1 MISRHHLVDWV
12 EEALRKLG
20 GSARIVDIAREIAS
34 AHGKDLEDAGDLN
47 FTWQYD
53 MRWAALKLSKVGR
66 VALSNKAGQGR
77 WALIGEAAR

>member
-1 MISRHHLVDWV
+1 MISRHHLVGWI
-12 EEALRKLG
+12 EEALRKQG
-20 GSARIVDIAREIAS
+20 GTARIVDVAREIAR
-34 AHGKDLEDAGDLN
+34 AHGKELEGAGDLN

-53 MRWAALKLSKVGR
+53 MRWAGLKLSKAGR

>member
-1 MISRHHLVDWV
+1 VISRHHLVQWV
-12 EEALRKLG
+12 EDALRKLG
-20 GSARIVDIAREIAS
+20 GSARIVDVAREIS
-34 AHGKDLEDAGDLN
+34 RAHANDLEGAGDLN

-53 MRWAALKLSKVGR
+53 MRWAALKLSKAGR